1 MVQKKTENNSVIQGF
16 CCFLFFWG
24 VFFAAKLWFDI
35 LVFKS
40 IKCAACGLVFK
51 GFNQNPTATL
61 PTLKT
66 LSRSFRAPSGGRGEA
81 VTPQKKRK
89 ETTKG

>member
-1 MVQKKTENNSVIQGF
+1 MVQKKTKNNSVIQGF
-16 CCFLFFWG
+16 CWFFF
-24 VFFAAKLWFDI
+24 FFAAKLWFDI

-66 LSRSFRAPSGGRGEA
+66 LSRSFRAPSAGRGEA